1 MNFIFNTKLN
11 DDKLP
16 MNLNTF
22 EEVQK
27 SYHKEQTNAL
37 QMQWRE
43 YLVSEILDS
52 LGETYKLYQTD

>member
-1 MNFIFNTKLN
+1 MN